1 MQHLT
6 LLNAF
11 PTFSYPLHY
20 QQYETSVLACLKTL
34 GLSQIYGLSICNY
47 DSYTCLWYTRI
58 VIS

>member
-20 QQYETSVLACLKTL
+20 EQFETSVLACLKTL
-34 GLSQIYGLSICNY
+34 GFVSNIRSVNMQL
-47 DSYTCLWYTRI
+47 
-58 VIS
+58 